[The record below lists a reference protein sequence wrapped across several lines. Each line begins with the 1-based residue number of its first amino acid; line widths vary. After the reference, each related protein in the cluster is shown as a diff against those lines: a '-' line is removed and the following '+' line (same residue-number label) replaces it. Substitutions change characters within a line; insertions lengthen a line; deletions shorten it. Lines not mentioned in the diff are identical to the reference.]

1 MNTTTA
7 AQQRAAA
14 KEFADFWKGKGYEK
28 GQTQP
33 ISQVRLALAASAPS
47 AAGH

>member
-33 ISQVRLALAASAPS
+33 FSSYVVCAW
-47 AAGH
+47 